1 MVALAYFGL
10 ELIGF
15 VQCQFVLE
23 SVSCLVQ
30 VWIIILS
37 QILAMVNN
45 YEIYQRFSGINFRKR
60 KDYSGY
66 PFWKT
71 IYKTTLTK
79 LLK

>member
-30 VWIIILS
+30 VWLIKLS
-37 QILAMVNN
+37 QILAMVNS
-45 YEIYQRFSGINFRKR
+45 YEIYQRCNAIFFQK
-60 KDYSGY
+60 
-66 PFWKT
+66 
-71 IYKTTLTK
+71 
-79 LLK
+79 